1 MSAYKIEI
9 QEPGEEPGEVPD
21 VGFIKLSPALEPED
35 ERILLNIFDMS
46 EGEFDSPDEESSVLG
61 IEPVESLDATPWD
74 QEEARRAIVED
85 LSKNAKRIG
94 EQLVLACGAEVVY
107 GPSVD
112 LGSRYE
118 ELPIAA

>member
-1 MSAYKIEI
+1 MSAYTIEI
-9 QEPGEEPGEVPD
+9 QEPGEEPGDVPD
-21 VGFIKLSPALEPED
+21 VGFIKIEPTLRPEH
-35 ERILLNIFDMS
+35 ERTLLNIFDMS
-46 EGEFDSPDEESSVLG
+46 EGEFDSPDGESSVLG
-61 IEPVESLDATPWD
+61 IEPVESLEASPWD
-74 QEEARRAIVED
+74 EEKARRAIVED